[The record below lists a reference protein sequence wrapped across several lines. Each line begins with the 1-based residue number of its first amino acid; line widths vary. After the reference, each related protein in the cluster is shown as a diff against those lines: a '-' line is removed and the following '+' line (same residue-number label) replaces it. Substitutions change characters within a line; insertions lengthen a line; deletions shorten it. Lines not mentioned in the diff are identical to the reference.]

1 MPATIKDS
9 VLFVGDEN
17 MNRVEFA
24 ATNGGGFSTLHYS
37 RVLRSNKKDVH
48 VSERNYEKKFFG
60 VGRVL

>member
-1 MPATIKDS
+1 MGQWQMLATIKDS

-37 RVLRSNKKDVH
+37 RVLRSIKKDVSIS
-48 VSERNYEKKFFG
+48 VWNGKNA
-60 VGRVL
+60 L